1 MNPLH
6 KGTDTITFTEG
17 NLKSSFTS
25 DTDDTHHGCTFALP
39 KEGKWYWEQTFTG
52 ADTGGSQAPYCGIYD
67 SDTLALGISDNLFT
81 TSGDFI
87 TYYTHNNA
95 IYISGSSTNYTGSIG
110 NQSGAVV
117 GFAVDMDGG
126 HCWVHVNGTYINGTP
141 TFSDGTNKVA
151 SPNTDSTYI
160 PFWSGNGGGSMTWE
174 ANFGQAS
181 FTGTIPTG
189 YSKLTSANL
198 PEPTI
203 SPNADT
209 QADDYFDTFLF
220 YISQA
225 VQHELIH
232 KYQWFMREYDTSEPQ
247 KYKSKEKDPK
257 IRQAQEYLGH
267 TDEIDARANDLWL
280 EIKHAK
286 KDINCLASLKDL
298 VKDSDTLTGYIA
310 TFGDSDHKVVKRL
323 LTRTWKYAKAV

>member
-1 MNPLH
+1 MYL
-6 KGTDTITFTEG
+6 E
-17 NLKSSFTS
+17 S
-25 DTDDTHHGCTFALP
+25 
-39 KEGKWYWEQTFTG
+39 E
-52 ADTGGSQAPYCGIYD
+52 
-67 SDTLALGISDNLFT
+67 
-81 TSGDFI
+81 
-87 TYYTHNNA
+87 
-95 IYISGSSTNYTGSIG
+95 
-110 NQSGAVV
+110 
-117 GFAVDMDGG
+117 
-126 HCWVHVNGTYINGTP
+126 INGQLESLREKSID
-141 TFSDGTNKVA
+141 FKNVQSWLEKSLKKYKVKINIEDNPELEDCFCINA
-151 SPNTDSTYI
+151 FYGEDLYGHEIEVCIVKNPDNHFLYI
-160 PFWSGNGGGSMTWE
+160 PTNE
-174 ANFGQAS
+174 
-181 FTGTIPTG
+181 
-189 YSKLTSANL
+189 
-198 PEPTI
+198 
-203 SPNADT
+203 D
-209 QADDYFDTFLF
+209 FDTFLF

-232 KYQWFMREYDTSEPQ
+232 KYQWFMREYDTIEPQ